1 MPIIDAALSYI
12 GLQRMAVSNSPNDPI
27 WANLFLSNKTASGVN
42 VTDDKA
48 LQSSA
53 VYACIRVI
61 AEAVA
66 SLPILIYQ
74 KNSDDNSRAVASKHY
89 LYPVL
94 HDVPNEFQT
103 SYELR
108 ETIMVSL
115 LMRGNAFLFKEKN
128 KAGQIVSLIPLNA
141 AKMIVKLEGKTPLYE
156 YTYEDGVRSVW
167 TDIEIWHIKGL
178 SSNGI
183 IGLSPITLMRESIGL
198 SIKMEEHGARL
209 FGNYARPSGLLSTPG
224 KLSEN
229 AAERLKKSWYAAQGG
244 ENVHKVAV
252 LEEGLTW
259 TSIGFSAEDSQ
270 FLQSR
275 SFQIEDI
282 ARAFK
287 VPAILIGHSN
297 STSTF
302 ASVEQQMISFV
313 MHTLRP
319 WLIRIEQSINK
330 NLLNEIER
338 KQGFFV
344 EHKIEGLLRGNIQ
357 SRYAAYA
364 IGRQNGWLSANE
376 IREFENLNPIEDGDV
391 YANPMLTPS
400 PAQLN
405 MEDEGEGMQ
414 KKI

>member
-1 MPIIDAALSYI
+1 MAAGDDSLWT
-12 GLQRMAVSNSPNDPI
+12 GLFNQ
-27 WANLFLSNKTASGVN
+27 NKTASGIDI
-42 VTDDKA
+42 TDAKA

-66 SLPILIYQ
+66 SLPLNIYK
-74 KNSDDNSRAVASKHY
+74 KNSEDNSRKVANKHY

-103 SYELR
+103 SYEFR
-108 ETIMVSL
+108 ETIMVHL
-115 LMRGNAFLFKEKN
+115 LMRGNAFVFKEKN
-128 KAGQIVSLIPLNA
+128 GAGQIVSLIPLNPTR
-141 AKMIVKLEGKTPLYE
+141 MTVKLNSNIPFYE
-156 YTYEDGVRSVW
+156 YTHEDLSKSFW
-167 TDIEIWHIKGL
+167 TDKEIWHMKGL
-178 SSNGI
+178 SDNGI
-183 IGLSPITLMRESIGL
+183 IGFSPISLMRESIGL

-209 FGNYARPSGLLSTPG
+209 FSNYARPSGLLSTPG

-229 AAERLKKSWYAAQGG
+229 ATKRLKESWYKAQGG
-244 ENVHKVAV
+244 DNVHKVAV

-259 TSIGFSAEDSQ
+259 TAVGFSSEDSQ
-270 FLQSR
+270 FLESR

-297 STSTF
+297 SASTF

-319 WLIRIEQSINK
+319 WLVRKEQSINK
-330 NLLNEIER
+330 NLLNDRER
-338 KQGFFV
+338 KDGFFA

-364 IGRQNGWLSANE
+364 IGRQNEWLSANE
-376 IREFENLNPIEDGDV
+376 IREFENLNPIENGDT
-391 YANPMLTPS
+391 YTNPMLTPS
-400 PAQLN
+400 PSQLN
-405 MEDEGEGMQ
+405 MGEGKEGKQ
-414 KKI
+414 KV

>member
-1 MPIIDAALSYI
+1 
-12 GLQRMAVSNSPNDPI
+12 MAVSTGTNDPV
-27 WANLFLSNKTASGVN
+27 WTGLFSTNKTASGIN
-42 VTDDKA
+42 ITDNKA

-66 SLPILIYQ
+66 SLPLIIYQ
-74 KNSDDNSRAVASKHY
+74 KEEDNSRTSATKHY

-103 SYELR
+103 SYEFR
-108 ETIMVSL
+108 ETVMVHL
-115 LMRGNAFLFKEKN
+115 LMRGNAFIFKEKN
-128 KAGQIVSLIPLNA
+128 NAGQIVSLIPLNPA
-141 AKMIVKLEGKTPLYE
+141 SMIVKLTAKAPFYE
-156 YTYEDGVRSVW
+156 YTHEDGTKSFW
-167 TDIEIWHIKGL
+167 GDTEIWHIKGL
-178 SSNGI
+178 SSSGI
-183 IGLSPITLMRESIGL
+183 IGLSPISLMRESIGL
-198 SIKMEEHGARL
+198 SLKMEEHGARL
-209 FGNYARPSGLLSTPG
+209 FSNYARPSGILTTPG

-229 AAERLKKSWYAAQGG
+229 SAERLKKSWYGAQGG

-270 FLQSR
+270 FLESR

-297 STSTF
+297 TTSTF

-319 WLIRIEQSINK
+319 WLVRIEQSINK

-338 KQGFFV
+338 RNGFFT

-364 IGRQNGWLSANE
+364 IGRQNEWLSANE
-376 IREFENLNPIEDGDV
+376 IREFENLNPIEGGDE
-391 YANPMLTPS
+391 YKNPIVTPS
-400 PAQLN
+400 PTQLN
-405 MEDEGEGMQ
+405 QVEGEGQ
-414 KKI
+414 LKT